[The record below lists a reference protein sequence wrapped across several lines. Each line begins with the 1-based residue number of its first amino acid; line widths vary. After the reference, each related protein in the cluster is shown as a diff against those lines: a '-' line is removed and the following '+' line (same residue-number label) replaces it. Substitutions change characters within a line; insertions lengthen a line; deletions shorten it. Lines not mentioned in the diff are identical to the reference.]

1 MKRKQIREEARLYFV
16 PFLLGDTMTA
26 HKLSFKIFKRY
37 GIVSLILDTKKTVAD
52 LWDFSSR
59 FKAISQSKSQEI
71 AVMQLKDLAAQ
82 TQYTLPLLIP
92 CSNEYT
98 DLVKKHSSE
107 LESEFIILNAD
118 ISLEDSPLAII
129 PN

>member
-71 AVMQLKDLAAQ
+71 AVMHLAAQ

-92 CSNEYT
+92 CSDKYT

>member
-37 GIVSLILDTKKTVAD
+37 GIVSLILDTKKTVVD

-59 FKAISQSKSQEI
+59 FKTISQNKNQEI
-71 AVMQLKDLAAQ
+71 TVMQLKDLAAQ

-92 CSNEYT
+92 CSDEYA

>member
-1 MKRKQIREEARLYFV
+1 MKKKQIREEARLYFV
-16 PFLLGDTMTA
+16 PFLLGDTITA
-26 HKLSFKIFKRY
+26 HKLSFKIFKKY
-37 GIVSLILDTKKTVAD
+37 GIVSLILDTKKNVVD

-59 FKAISQSKSQEI
+59 FKTISQNNNQEI
-71 AVMQLKDLAAQ
+71 TVMQLKDLAAQ

-92 CSNEYT
+92 CSDEYKK
-98 DLVKKHSSE
+98 LVNKNASE

-118 ISLEDSPLAII
+118 IPLEDSPLAII